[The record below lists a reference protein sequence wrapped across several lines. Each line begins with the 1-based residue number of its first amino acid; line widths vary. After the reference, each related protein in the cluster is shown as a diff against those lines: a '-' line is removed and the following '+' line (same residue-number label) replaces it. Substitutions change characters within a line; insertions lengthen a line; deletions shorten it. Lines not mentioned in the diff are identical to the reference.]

1 MEHVAPL
8 GPAYQAGTMAGNP
21 LSMKAGIALLEVL
34 EQDGV
39 YEKLDKL
46 GKRLEDGLLQLIDKH
61 QITATI
67 NRIYGSLT
75 LYFTNEKITHYEQ
88 VENSDGEAFCKIL

>member
-1 MEHVAPL
+1 MPIGGYGGRQDIMEQVAPL

-39 YEKLDKL
+39 YEELDRL
-46 GKRLEDGLLQLIDKH
+46 GKKLEDGLNELIDKH
-61 QITATI
+61 DITATI
-67 NRIYGSLT
+67 NRVYGSLT
-75 LYFTNEKITHYEQ
+75 LYFTDEK
-88 VENSDGEAFCKIL
+88 